1 MAQISTIA
9 INSNNDIYLDGN
21 NNIAMKKDI
30 NAIADIILNKV
41 RTNLGE
47 LQFNIDL
54 GIPYFTTIF
63 TSTPNFDLWQKFVE
77 DSALSLDNVTEI
89 VDFNKTIQNNTL
101 TYSMTINTNLGVI
114 TVNG

>member
-30 NAIADIILNKV
+30 NAIADIVLNKV

-77 DSALSLDNVTEI
+77 DSALSLNNVTEI

>member
-21 NNIAMKKDI
+21 NNIAMKEDI
-30 NAIADIILNKV
+30 NAIADIVLNKV

>member
-30 NAIADIILNKV
+30 NAIADIVLNKV

-77 DSALSLDNVTEI
+77 DSTLSLNNVTEI

>member
-30 NAIADIILNKV
+30 NAIADIVLNKV